1 MARITF
7 VCLFCLT
14 CIMPQMAYSQSGAFD
29 LDRWYGLV
37 DGIRSRAETENI
49 SQSTI
54 DSTLKNIALIPS
66 ILKSDKNQSEF
77 KLTLDEYLERT
88 VNPTRIETGQKMRK
102 RYPTLLSRVENR
114 FGVPP
119 HIMLAFWGMESNYG
133 SVKARHRLI
142 DAFFTLIYDGRR
154 ETFFTNQLLALMHD
168 ADKNKLDITDIHGSW
183 AGAMGH
189 FQFIPTTL
197 NQYGIDGDGDKR
209 TDIINNL
216 PDAMF
221 SAGNYLNKLGW
232 NKNERIVRRVVL
244 PYDFDLSLLDGQT
257 KLSLSQWTAMGV
269 TNPDGSALPVLDM
282 TAGLVADVAHVT
294 QMREQATLPSPD
306 TVEMDVD
313 IAPQPAI
320 IAYLTYPNFY
330 RIKRWN
336 NSNWYAI
343 AIAELADKLH

>member
-1 MARITF
+1 MPRITF

-14 CIMPQMAYSQSGAFD
+14 CIAPQFAYSETGVFD
-29 LDRWYGLV
+29 LDRWYTITDNV
-37 DGIRSRAETENI
+37 RARAESENI
-49 SQSTI
+49 SSDTI
-54 DSTLKNIALIPS
+54 DSTVNNLALIPS

-77 KLTLDEYLERT
+77 KLTLEDYLART
-88 VNPTRIETGQKMRK
+88 VNPTRIATGKKMRK
-102 RYPTLLSRVENR
+102 TYPTLLSRVESR

-119 HIMLAFWGMESNYG
+119 HIILAFWGMESNYG
-133 SVKARHRLI
+133 AVKSRHKLK
-142 DAFFTLIYDGRR
+142 DAFFTLMYDGRR
-154 ETFFTNQLLALMHD
+154 ETFFTNQLLALMRI
-168 ADKNKLDITDIHGSW
+168 ADKNRLDINNMHGSW

-197 NQYGIDGDGDKR
+197 NQYGTDGDGDNR

-257 KLSLSQWTAMGV
+257 KLPLSQWTAMGV

-282 TAGLVADVAHVT
+282 TAGLVADVAYVT
-294 QMREQATLPSPD
+294 QMREQATLQTPD

-313 IAPQPAI
+313 IASQPAI

-343 AIAELADKLH
+343 AIAELADELH